1 MSGCNSGSTH
11 SATWWRRSTVYQ
23 GSSALVPTSDSSS
36 SEGDEQLVR
45 PVQYSLALSRQD
57 TKDWQ
62 EEDGFQSL
70 ALFAVQKSF
79 GDITEAEVLSNQYC
93 AAAWSVEEATP
104 GIQKKLLHLPALWW
118 VSFPSALISFN
129 RLKHRTQAS
138 SKTLQVWSS
147 VRTGGPRKTKLVAG
161 LGGHYPDTWR
171 ERKGVGRSEGHCPRL
186 QTFSSEPPYRQEDK
200 MAGELHWPSSWA
212 AEGHNCKAYTD

>member
-1 MSGCNSGSTH
+1 MAVLH
-11 SATWWRRSTVYQ
+11 RPW
-23 GSSALVPTSDSSS
+23 GSSALIPMSDSSS

-45 PVQYSLALSRQD
+45 PVQYSLALSCQD

-62 EEDGFQSL
+62 EGAGFQSL

-93 AAAWSVEEATP
+93 AAAWSVEEATS

-138 SKTLQVWSS
+138 SKRLSKSGVWLELEAHVNQACGWDGWALSWHMTWTE
-147 VRTGGPRKTKLVAG
+147 RGG
-161 LGGHYPDTWR
+161 
-171 ERKGVGRSEGHCPRL
+171 EE
-186 QTFSSEPPYRQEDK
+186 
-200 MAGELHWPSSWA
+200 
-212 AEGHNCKAYTD
+212 